1 MFSRPSTESV
11 TLCTSPRGSGNGP
24 GVVGGSSR
32 SLSASPERT
41 LSLSRRTRSESLS
54 TLSISWIE
62 LLVVLGGPLLG
73 PSPKSSRK
81 LLLSL
86 PPVQTGILMPLGGS
100 WGASLSSVVVSLLSG
115 GPTISRT
122 PDSASSVDVSCS
134 ALLSPGVTGRK
145 PDSELWWKG
154 LAGLRTRSC
163 NNCARGKFLCV
174 CLGVLLPI
182 N

>member
-41 LSLSRRTRSESLS
+41 LSLSRKTRSESLS
-54 TLSISWIE
+54 TLSISWME
-62 LLVVLGGPLLG
+62 LLVVLGPLLG

-100 WGASLSSVVVSLLSG
+100 WAASLSSVVVSLLSG

-163 NNCARGKFLCV
+163 NHCV
-174 CLGVLLPI
+174 CVGVLLPI